1 MGIRVA
7 VIPAREGSKGIPWKN
22 LRQIGHK
29 PLIAHTIIEAKK
41 SKLVDRVIVS
51 TDSERIAKIAKEYG
65 AEVPFLRPKEL
76 ADDKTPLAAVMHHF
90 LQWAKT
96 RGWKVEALIILEP
109 TSPLRTA
116 QDIDNAI
123 LLFEQKQADTVV
135 SVEKDTSLWW
145 SKNEEGFGIPLQK
158 SRVNRQYIKPKFKEN
173 GAIFVT
179 KPEAVT
185 IDTTIGEK
193 VALYEMPPDRSIDV
207 NTFWDLWLADITL
220 RRVKIVFHFK
230 ASAELGF
237 GHYYRVLSIAD
248 RLYSNNVLLLCS
260 EYDELLEEK
269 ISSIG
274 YQYILAKEPLEVIER
289 EKPQILINDALDT
302 TREFMKKARDAV
314 PLIINFEDLGEGALL
329 ADLVFN
335 ALYEEFSIQ
344 KNHYGGS
351 QYAILREEFLF
362 LPKHVIREKTK
373 LVTVTFGG
381 TDPNNVTL
389 HTMNALPKSFPDI
402 TFRFIL
408 GPGYAH
414 SKQQIRKLTKNY
426 PNVELIEDTNKMS
439 KHLSEP
445 DIVITSGGR
454 TVFEAAAAGT
464 PCIVICQ
471 NERELRH
478 RHITSRDGVIN
489 LGLFA
494 KDQTIQRLVTVIETI
509 KNDAQIR
516 STMSEK
522 ISALVDGMGVFRI
535 IGLIEKAARDKNIA
549 KTL

>member
-1 MGIRVA
+1 MGIHIA
-7 VIPAREGSKGIPWKN
+7 VVPARGGSKGVPWKN

-29 PLIAHTIIEAKK
+29 PLIAHTIEEAKK
-41 SKLVDRVIVS
+41 SKHIDKVVVS
-51 TDSERIAKIAKEYG
+51 TDSEKIAKIAKEWG

-76 ADDKTPLAAVMHHF
+76 ADDKTPLAAVIHHF
-90 LQWAKT
+90 LQWANNQ
-96 RGWKVEALIILEP
+96 GWSIEALVILEP

-116 QDIDNAI
+116 RDIDNAI
-123 LLFEQKQADTVV
+123 NLFHQKQADTVI

-145 SKNEEGFGIPLQK
+145 TKDEKELGKPLQRD
-158 SRVNRQYIKPKFKEN
+158 RVNRQYMMPKYKEN
-173 GAIFVT
+173 GAIFVA
-179 KPEAVT
+179 KPEVVT
-185 IDTTIGEK
+185 PETTIGKK
-193 VALYEMPPDRSIDV
+193 VVLYEMPLDRSIDV

-220 RRVKIVFHFK
+220 RRVKIMFHFK

-237 GHYYRVLSIAD
+237 GHFYRVLSIAD
-248 RLYSNNVLLLCS
+248 RLYSNDIILVCS
-260 EYDELLEEK
+260 EYDEHLKEK
-269 ISSIG
+269 ISTVG
-274 YQYILAKEPLEVIER
+274 YRYILSTNPLIVIRE

-302 TREFMKKARDAV
+302 TKEFMQNARETV
-314 PLIINFEDLGEGALL
+314 PLIVNFEDLGEGALH

-351 QYAILREEFLF
+351 HYAILREEFLF
-362 LPKHVIREKTK
+362 LPKHIIREKIELITI
-373 LVTVTFGG
+373 TFGG
-381 TDPNNVTL
+381 TDPNNITF
-389 HTMNALPKSFPDI
+389 HSMNILPKEFPQI

-414 SKQQIRKLTKNY
+414 SKEKIRKLSKEH

-439 KHLSEP
+439 KHLFES

-489 LGLFA
+489 LGLFS
-494 KDQTIQRLVTVIETI
+494 KGQTIQRLVTVIETI
-509 KNDAQIR
+509 KDDTQIR
-516 STMSEK
+516 SIMSEK
-522 ISALVDGMGVFRI
+522 ISSLVDGMGVFRI
-535 IGLIEKAARDKNIA
+535 IGLIEKTARDKNIA
-549 KTL
+549 RTL